1 MTWTRGQLKM
11 TDAVTAE
18 RIYFRFLRLR
28 QQVFAEMAHI
38 LKPLNL
44 SIPQFDVLSTL
55 TEQDG
60 LSQSDLA
67 EKLYVTK
74 GNVSGLIDRLAEA
87 GYVERRATPGDRRA
101 NAVILTASGREVAE
115 AGISLQ
121 RQFVAE
127 TLGKLPQ
134 EDMARLDEALKG
146 WRQTI
151 RERRETA

>member
-1 MTWTRGQLKM
+1 M
-11 TDAVTAE
+11 TDAVSAE

-55 TEQDG
+55 TEQDA
-60 LSQSDLA
+60 LSQSELA

-87 GYVERRATPGDRRA
+87 GYVERRSTPGDRRA
-101 NAVILTASGREVAE
+101 NAVILTAKGREVAD

-127 TLGKLPQ
+127 TLGRLSKD
-134 EDMARLDEALKG
+134 DMVRLDQALKG

-151 RERRETA
+151 RERSDKA

>member
-1 MTWTRGQLKM
+1 M
-11 TDAVTAE
+11 TDAVSAE

-28 QQVFAEMAHI
+28 QQVFAEMAQI

-60 LSQSDLA
+60 MSQSELA

-87 GYVERRATPGDRRA
+87 GYVERRSTPGDRRA
-101 NAVILTASGREVAE
+101 NAVILTAKGREVADS
-115 AGISLQ
+115 GIALQ
-121 RQFVAE
+121 RSFVAD
-127 TLGKLPQ
+127 TLGRMSR
-134 EDMARLDEALKG
+134 EDMTRLDEALKG

-151 RERRETA
+151 RERAEKA